1 MVEDPETEC
10 RWNFA
15 FPAPGSQNIARWGVH
30 LFGMGVCVLIV
41 FVYPVAMLRKISR
54 LERSG
59 RLGDEHEL
67 SKYGTLYADFNV
79 QGWRVYF
86 RFVQFSMCDVV
97 LSSLEPLLQ
106 RSPKDG
112 KVYEPYVMNSVFI
125 GFRFVYMLVVMFYG
139 PYKLKGPMAI
149 DLFGQFVLIGLV
161 GFTIVLDLNE
171 GSLDPDDGAT
181 VEAPAWKQAGAIAN
195 VVLMVL
201 FTAVELW
208 PLVELVREAYLP
220 KLRRKLA
227 TRQVELERAAPVALA
242 ALAAAPPPP
251 PPALAGIEL
260 VQHQGA
266 LLPTAPPPPPQGGG
280 AVVDHANDLVEVRL
294 RMELEDALLFVVG
307 SKDTANLMSWM

>member
-10 RWNFA
+10 RWNLA

-30 LFGMGVCVLIV
+30 LFGMGVCILIV
-41 FVYPVAMLRKISR
+41 FVYPVVMLRKISR

-59 RLGDEHEL
+59 RLEDEHEL

-79 QGWRVYF
+79 QGRRVYF
-86 RFVQFSMCDVV
+86 RFVQFGMCDLV

-112 KVYEPYVMNSVFI
+112 RVYEPYVMNSVFI
-125 GFRFVYMLVVMFYG
+125 GFRFVYMLVVVFYG

-181 VEAPAWKQAGAIAN
+181 VEAPAWMQAGAVAN

-201 FTAVELW
+201 FTAIELW
-208 PLVELVREAYLP
+208 PLVELVREVYLP
-220 KLRRKLA
+220 KLRRKPA
-227 TRQVELERAAPVALA
+227 TKQVELELAAPVAPVA
-242 ALAAAPPPP
+242 PIAAPAP
-251 PPALAGIEL
+251 PPALAGTEL
-260 VQHQGA
+260 VQGA
-266 LLPTAPPPPPQGGG
+266 LVPAAPPPPPQGAR
-280 AVVDHANDLVEVRL
+280 AVVHRANDLVEVRL
-294 RMELEDALLFVVG
+294 RLELEDALLFVVG
-307 SKDTANLMSWM
+307 NKETANLMSWM

>member
-1 MVEDPETEC
+1 
-10 RWNFA
+10 
-15 FPAPGSQNIARWGVH
+15 
-30 LFGMGVCVLIV
+30 
-41 FVYPVAMLRKISR
+41 
-54 LERSG
+54 
-59 RLGDEHEL
+59 
-67 SKYGTLYADFNV
+67 
-79 QGWRVYF
+79 
-86 RFVQFSMCDVV
+86 
-97 LSSLEPLLQ
+97 
-106 RSPKDG
+106 
-112 KVYEPYVMNSVFI
+112 
-125 GFRFVYMLVVMFYG
+125 
-139 PYKLKGPMAI
+139 
-149 DLFGQFVLIGLV
+149 LFGQFVLIGLV

-242 ALAAAPPPP
+242 ALGAAPPPP
-251 PPALAGIEL
+251 PAALAGIEL